1 MEVEKSSFR
10 NAQYTA
16 MADVTTCVCARL
28 QESGWKNQL
37 SAALTK
43 GSSDDEPAYCLY

>member
-1 MEVEKSSFR
+1 MTYPGFWSIMEDEKRSFR

-28 QESGWKNQL
+28 QESR
-37 SAALTK
+37 
-43 GSSDDEPAYCLY
+43 